1 MLSARLRAAW
11 VDEGIPFAF
20 VWEVEELTHELYAA
34 VLLRVHKGC
43 TGVAELDAQAAA
55 RAALWQTQPT
65 PASAMAVPSVSPP
78 RPRAGVSKRAVAVR
92 ELALR
97 LRPELLLWW
106 LFSLQNGS
114 LTLVA
119 QIGSSTGK
127 PSATVLSCR

>member
-55 RAALWQTQPT
+55 RAALWQTQAQ
-65 PASAMAVPSVSPP
+65 PASAMAVPSVSLP
-78 RPRAGVSKRAVAVR
+78 RPRADVSKRAVCFCVCSR
-92 ELALR
+92 
-97 LRPELLLWW
+97 
-106 LFSLQNGS
+106 
-114 LTLVA
+114 
-119 QIGSSTGK
+119 
-127 PSATVLSCR
+127 CRMGR